1 MDFSA
6 METAELIERRSAI
19 GEECN
24 TASGD
29 ALDALETEL
38 DGINAELETRRAAEN
53 KRQNIRAAVAAGAG
67 EVVAEIKEERNEN
80 VMTVDEI
87 RSSKAYVDAYANY
100 IKTGDP
106 KECRTLLT
114 SNVTN
119 PPELSSG
126 PLPVPTVIEG
136 YIRTAWES
144 DPIMSR
150 VRRTFVRGNL
160 RVAFELSAT
169 GAQIHAEGAEAPAEE
184 ILTLGVVELIPET
197 IKKWIRISDEAVGM
211 GGEEFLRYI
220 YDEITYQIVKKA
232 AALGINDILNAP
244 ATSNATWVG
253 VPVVNGDP
261 SVTLIPEAVAHLS
274 SDARNLVVIMNR
286 LTEVAFLQAQ
296 AAGNFSV
303 DPFAG
308 LPRLYTNELPA
319 YSASLDPEEVYAIVG
334 DLDGL
339 QFNYPNGDDVAI
351 KWDELSLAE
360 LDLVKIVGRQY
371 AAHGVTGLGRF
382 VKIATKA
389 DEGAH

>member
-24 TASGD
+24 TAKGE
-29 ALDALETEL
+29 ALDALEAEL
-38 DGINAELETRRAAEN
+38 DGINAELETRKAAED

-80 VMTVDEI
+80 VMTLDEV
-87 RSSKAYVDAYANY
+87 RGSKAYVDAYADY

-106 KECRTLLT
+106 KECRALLT
-114 SNVTN
+114 ANVTN
-119 PPELSSG
+119 PPQGSSG
-126 PLPVPTVIEG
+126 PLPVPTIIEG
-136 YIRTAWES
+136 YIRTAWER

-169 GAQIHAEGAEAPAEE
+169 PAAVHAEGGDTPTEE
-184 ILTLGVVELIPET
+184 TLVLGVVELIPET
-197 IKKWIRISDEAVGM
+197 IKKWITISDEAVDM
-211 GGEEFLRYI
+211 GGEEFIRYI
-220 YDEITYQIVKKA
+220 YDELTYQIVKFA
-232 AALGINDILNAP
+232 AAQGILDIVNAP
-244 ATSNATWVG
+244 AASSASAVG
-253 VPVVNGDP
+253 VPVVSGAP
-261 SVTLIPEAVAHLS
+261 SVVIIPTAVANLS
-274 SDARNLVVIMNR
+274 EEARDVVVIMNR
-286 LTEVAFLQAQ
+286 LSEVEFLSAQ
-296 AAGNFSV
+296 AAGSFSI

-308 LPRLYTNELPA
+308 LTRLYTSALPA
-319 YSASLDPEEVYAIVG
+319 YSAAASGATYAIVG

-351 KWDELSLAE
+351 KWDDLSLAE
-360 LDLVKIVGRQY
+360 DDMVKVVGRQY

-382 VKIATKA
+382 VKINKA
-389 DEGAH
+389 